1 MQLIHRS
8 PPQQAAAFLGWL
20 VLVFAFAALGGIG
33 SRSAPVF
40 YAELAKPAWAPPASV
55 FGPVWSALYLM
66 MAVAVWLVW
75 REAAHPARRQAL
87 VLFGVQLLANAL
99 WSWLFFSW
107 RTGLGAFVD
116 VLLMWG
122 LIAATVAVFWRV
134 RRPAAWLLLPYLA
147 WVSFA
152 SALTWTVW
160 QGNPQLL

>member
-1 MQLIHRS
+1 MQLTHRS
-8 PPQQAAAFLGWL
+8 PPQQAAGFLGWL
-20 VLVFAFAALGGIG
+20 VLVFAFAALGAIG
-33 SRSAPVF
+33 SSSAPVF
-40 YAELAKPAWAPPASV
+40 YAQLAKPGWAPPASV

-75 REAAHPARRQAL
+75 REATHPARRQAL
-87 VLFGVQLLANAL
+87 ALFLVQLLANAL

-107 RTGLGAFVD
+107 RTGLGAFAD

-122 LIAATVAVFWRV
+122 LIVATMAVFWRV
-134 RRPAAWLLLPYLA
+134 RRAAAWLLLPYLA

-152 SALTWTVW
+152 SGLTWTVW